1 MVSIGLLVSLAVLLY
16 LLICFGWGTLRGVV
30 KARVRVIMIA
40 ASALVAVVA
49 CIIMRNSLPST
60 SETLALLETQVL
72 PMIQDANTGEIMGYL
87 ELSPTLLELVLQLA
101 AGLVLPLVCL
111 VLFLTLSF
119 LTWLAYLIVVMIR
132 GKAMKQKS
140 KEKKLGRLRGGV
152 WGLVRGMIA
161 VLIVMVPLC
170 GYVDLAAPT
179 MNNLANEGVID
190 ASDPTMQM
198 VMQEVDGLKKSPALS
213 VSRVLG
219 ADLINNALMKIRID
233 GQNFRAED
241 ELDSLV
247 VLWTHISDLGGSEI
261 SEYGPEEAA
270 VIRAIADSFAD
281 SKLLAPIMGDVIYAA
296 TEAWMNDQAFLGVE
310 KPEMGELFDPF
321 MDELWFIL
329 HGDAKNSA
337 ALQADVRTV
346 ASLIATLA
354 ENGVFA
360 NLENTDALLAS
371 LSGGTVVKDMVS
383 ALGSN
388 TSMKR
393 LIPQI
398 TNLGIRAVGQTL
410 QIPENPQ
417 AVYDT
422 FLSKVATSLN
432 EVSSMDAA
440 ARIAAL
446 TPQLDSAFD
455 NAGIVVEDDIL
466 DFYSS
471 SLIHDLIDN
480 NPNGTVTSAD
490 VQAFFVLYADR
501 AVARE
506 ELSGKDTTVALGEV
520 RSEDPLA
527 GSIYANM
534 TREELEKCAATVLA
548 KVCYELA
555 AITTDTENVAE
566 VAKQIATEAFSE
578 IMEEGSAAME
588 AIQNVVIEQPLSAET
603 VTNTASLQSSTEMNS
618 TVVTLDDLLLDI
630 TEAAET
636 ITEETIEKEA
646 EAISSIFEAAGT
658 ILGDMTGEGGSME
671 GMDLGAIAGSVGNIL
686 DSLSQTSTFGE
697 DKTAGLLTAVL
708 QSETVRNSAQLDM
721 ETATNLANQ
730 ATSNGGNYSETMG
743 VVAGSVGI
751 MDALNKGEP
760 LTEEKVIELI
770 QTLNPQTA
778 GMIEVYITENRLI
791 GFGLPEEYAGIVAKF
806 ITSLFHYMGNED
818 LENYEGEAKALN
830 QILSIALAAKDA
842 DENKLFSSEGQDDG
856 VLPTAKETVE
866 TLLNAHA
873 IDYALIQAMTD
884 GEKVIAYDPFQ
895 IAQYIP
901 EDSQEYQDCLA
912 AIYEYRETHDDVSDL
927 ALQALAAIFG
937 VTLELN

>member
-1 MVSIGLLVSLAVLLY
+1 MVSIGLIVSIAVLLY
-16 LLICFGWGTLRGVV
+16 LLICFAWGTLRGVI

-40 ASALVAVVA
+40 ASALVAVVT
-49 CIIMRNSLPST
+49 CIIMRNSLPAAD
-60 SETLALLETQVL
+60 EALVMLETQIL
-72 PMIQDANTGEIMGYL
+72 PMIPGVEPAEIMGYL

-101 AGLVLPLVCL
+101 AGLILPLVCL
-111 VLFLTLSF
+111 LLFMVLSF
-119 LTWLAYLIVVMIR
+119 LTWIAYSIVVMVR
-132 GKAMKQKS
+132 GKKMKERT

-281 SKLLAPIMGDVIYAA
+281 SKLLAPIMGDVIYAL
-296 TEAWMNDQAFLGVE
+296 TDAWMNDQAFMGME

-371 LSGGTVVKDMVS
+371 LSGGTVVKDMVT
-383 ALGSN
+383 ALGN
-388 TSMKR
+388 NASMKR

-417 AVYDT
+417 AVYDA
-422 FLSKVATSLN
+422 FLNKVAASLN
-432 EVSSMDAA
+432 EVSAMEAS

-480 NPNGTVTSAD
+480 NANGTVTSAD
-490 VQAFFVLYADR
+490 VQAFFVLYAER
-501 AVARE
+501 TVARE
-506 ELSGKDTTVALGEV
+506 ELNGKGGTVALGEE
-520 RSEDPLA
+520 RNEDPLA
-527 GSIYANM
+527 GSIYADM
-534 TREELEKCAATVLA
+534 TKEELEKCAASVLA

-555 AITTDTENVAE
+555 AISTDTENVAE

-603 VTNTASLQSSTEMNS
+603 VTNTASLQSSSEMNS
-618 TVVTLDDLLLDI
+618 TVITLDDLLLDI
-630 TEAAET
+630 AEAAET
-636 ITEETIEKEA
+636 ITAETIEKEA

-658 ILGDMTGEGGSME
+658 ILGDMSGEGGSME

-686 DSLSQTSTFGE
+686 DSLNQTATFGE

-760 LTEEKVIELI
+760 LTEEKVVELI

-778 GMIEVYITENRLI
+778 GMIEVYITEDRLL

-818 LENYEGEAKALN
+818 LANYEGEAKALN

-856 VLPTAKETVE
+856 VLPTAKVTVE

-884 GEKVIAYDPFQ
+884 GEKVIAYDPFG

-901 EDSQEYQDCLA
+901 EDSQEYRDCLA
-912 AIYEYRETHDDVSDL
+912 AIYEYREAHDDVSDL

>member
-60 SETLALLETQVL
+60 SETLALLETQIL

-371 LSGGTVVKDMVS
+371 LSGGTVVKDMVF

-534 TREELEKCAATVLA
+534 TQEELEKCAATVLA

-555 AITTDTENVAE
+555 AITADTENVAE

-588 AIQNVVIEQPLSAET
+588 AIQNVVIEQPLPAET

-686 DSLSQTSTFGE
+686 DSLSQTSTFGG
-697 DKTAGLLTAVL
+697 DKTADLLTAVL

-778 GMIEVYITENRLI
+778 GMIEVYITESRLI

-806 ITSLFHYMGNED
+806 ITSLFHYMGNEA

-842 DENKLFSSEGQDDG
+842 DENKLFSSEGQNDG
-856 VLPTAKETVE
+856 VLPTAKVTVE

-901 EDSQEYQDCLA
+901 HDSQEYQDCLA

>member
-1 MVSIGLLVSLAVLLY
+1 MVSIGLIVSIAVLLY
-16 LLICFGWGTLRGVV
+16 LLICFAWGTLRGVI

-40 ASALVAVVA
+40 ASALVAVVT
-49 CIIMRNSLPST
+49 CIIMRNSLPSA
-60 SETLALLETQVL
+60 EEALVLLETKIL
-72 PMIQDANTGEIMGYL
+72 PMIPGVEPAEIMGYL

-101 AGLVLPLVCL
+101 AGLILPLVCL
-111 VLFLTLSF
+111 LLFMALSF
-119 LTWLAYLIVVMIR
+119 LTWIAYLIVVMVR
-132 GKAMKQKS
+132 GKKMKERT
-140 KEKKLGRLRGGV
+140 KEKKLGRIRGGV

-179 MNNLANEGVID
+179 MQNLAKEGVID
-190 ASDPTMQM
+190 TSDPTMQM
-198 VMQEVDGLKKSPALS
+198 VMDEVDGLKKSPAVS

-219 ADLINNALMKIRID
+219 ADLINNALMKIRVD
-233 GQNFRAED
+233 GQNFRAEE

-247 VLWTHISDLGGSEI
+247 VLWTHISELGGSEI

-281 SKLLAPIMGDVIYAA
+281 SKLLAPIMGDVIYAL
-296 TEAWMNDQAFLGVE
+296 TDAWMNDQAFMGME

-337 ALQADVRTV
+337 ALHADVRTV

-383 ALGSN
+383 ALGN
-388 TSMKR
+388 NASMKR

-417 AVYDT
+417 AVYDA
-422 FLSKVATSLN
+422 FLNKVAASLN
-432 EVSSMDAA
+432 EVSTLEAS

-480 NPNGTVTSAD
+480 NANGTVTSAD
-490 VQAFFVLYADR
+490 VQAFFVLYAER
-501 AVARE
+501 TVARE
-506 ELSGKDTTVALGEV
+506 ELNGKGGTVALGEE
-520 RSEDPLA
+520 RNGDPLA

-534 TREELEKCAATVLA
+534 TKEELEKCAASVLA
-548 KVCYELA
+548 KVCHDLA
-555 AITTDTENVAE
+555 AIATDTENIAE

-603 VTNTASLQSSTEMNS
+603 VTNTASLQSSSEMNS
-618 TVVTLDDLLLDI
+618 TVITLDDLLLDI
-630 TEAAET
+630 TEAAAS
-636 ITEETIEKEA
+636 ITEETLEKEA

-658 ILGDMTGEGGSME
+658 ILGDMSGEGGSME

-686 DSLSQTSTFGE
+686 DSLNQTATFGE

-760 LTEEKVIELI
+760 LTEEKVVELI
-770 QTLNPQTA
+770 RTLNPQTA
-778 GMIEVYITENRLI
+778 GMIEVYITEGRLI

-842 DENKLFSSEGQDDG
+842 DENKLFSSEGQNDG
-856 VLPTAKETVE
+856 VLPTARVTVE

-912 AIYEYRETHDDVSDL
+912 AIYEYREAHDDVSDL

>member
-1 MVSIGLLVSLAVLLY
+1 MVSIGLIVSIAVLLY
-16 LLICFGWGTLRGVV
+16 LLICFAWGTLRGVI

-40 ASALVAVVA
+40 ASALVAVVT
-49 CIIMRNSLPST
+49 CIIMRNSLPSA
-60 SETLALLETQVL
+60 EEALVLLETKIL
-72 PMIQDANTGEIMGYL
+72 PMIPGVEPAEIMGYL

-101 AGLVLPLVCL
+101 AGLILPLVCL
-111 VLFLTLSF
+111 LLFMALSF
-119 LTWLAYLIVVMIR
+119 LTWIAYLIVVMVR
-132 GKAMKQKS
+132 GKKMKERT
-140 KEKKLGRLRGGV
+140 KEKKLGRIRGGV
-152 WGLVRGMIA
+152 WGLVRGMVA

-179 MNNLANEGVID
+179 MQNLANEGVID
-190 ASDPTMQM
+190 TSDPTMQM
-198 VMQEVDGLKKSPALS
+198 VMDEVNGLKKSPAVS

-219 ADLINNALMKIRID
+219 ADLINNALMKIRVD
-233 GQNFRAED
+233 GQNFRAE
-241 ELDSLV
+241 EEMDSLV
-247 VLWTHISDLGGSEI
+247 VLWTHISELGGSEI

-281 SKLLAPIMGDVIYAA
+281 SKLLAPIMGDVIYAL
-296 TEAWMNDQAFLGVE
+296 TDAWMNDRAFMGME

-337 ALQADVRTV
+337 ALHADVRTV

-388 TSMKR
+388 ASMKR

-417 AVYDT
+417 AVYDA
-422 FLSKVATSLN
+422 FLNKVAASLN
-432 EVSSMDAA
+432 EVSSMEAS

-480 NPNGTVTSAD
+480 NANGTVTSAD
-490 VQAFFVLYADR
+490 VQAFFVLYAER
-501 AVARE
+501 TVARE
-506 ELSGKDTTVALGEV
+506 ELNGKGGTVALGEE

-534 TREELEKCAATVLA
+534 TKEELEKCAASVLA

-603 VTNTASLQSSTEMNS
+603 VTNTASLQSSSEMNS
-618 TVVTLDDLLLDI
+618 TVITLDDLLLDI
-630 TEAAET
+630 TEAAAS
-636 ITEETIEKEA
+636 ITEETLEKEA

-686 DSLSQTSTFGE
+686 DSLNQTATFGE

-760 LTEEKVIELI
+760 LTEEKVVELI
-770 QTLNPQTA
+770 RTLNPQTA
-778 GMIEVYITENRLI
+778 GMIEVYITEGRLI

-806 ITSLFHYMGNED
+806 ITSLFHYMGNEN

-856 VLPTAKETVE
+856 VLPTAKVTVE

-884 GEKVIAYDPFQ
+884 GEKVIAYDPFG

-912 AIYEYRETHDDVSDL
+912 AIYEYREAHDDVSDL